1 MLGSFLAGTFEFVLS
16 HNYSMLRFAEF
27 VAMALLRA
35 GFAGL
40 LTGVLLDRFGRRPQP
55 AAPVLP
61 LAARLAEI
69 RRLAPLYLP
78 FLYRRAAPA
87 LQTQFRDRQRARA
100 GEWLFAVFA
109 VLAAY
114 QCLML
119 VVAGRYRD
127 FPLDYFLLPV
137 CGFAEIGRAHV

>member
-1 MLGSFLAGTFEFVLS
+1 MRISDWSSDVCS
-16 HNYSMLRFAEF
+16 S
-27 VAMALLRA
+27 
-35 GFAGL
+35 
-40 LTGVLLDRFGRRPQP
+40 D
-55 AAPVLP
+55 
-61 LAARLAEI
+61 
-69 RRLAPLYLP
+69 LP
-78 FLYRRAAPA
+78 FLYRRAAPD

-127 FPLDYFLLPV
+127 FPPDYFLLPV
-137 CGFAEIGRAHV
+137 CGFAVLGLLGVRSDERRVGNEWVSTARSPWSPDLSKTKQ